1 MNFFVHG
8 FNSIMSIGDII
19 VSGRPCRLMHFYQ
32 PFVVL
37 LAYIA
42 FSSIYWAAGGV
53 NSNGDSYIY
62 PVNTLLIS
70 ILEKGIYLGAK

>member
-1 MNFFVHG
+1 
-8 FNSIMSIGDII
+8 
-19 VSGRPCRLMHFYQ
+19 MHFYQ

>member
-1 MNFFVHG
+1 MNFLVHG
-8 FNSIMSIGDII
+8 FNSIMSIGDIL

-42 FSSIYWAAGGV
+42 FSSIYWAAGGL
-53 NSNGDSYIY
+53 NANGDSYIY
-62 PVNTLLIS
+62 PVEHLFKLMYAFEIE
-70 ILEKGIYLGAK
+70 ILFS